1 MATRPPKLGGLLAV
15 LGFSLSCVGLLIYL
29 WSSFGGPIPLK
40 PTGYQFTAYYKDAT
54 QLIAQTDVRMA
65 GVDIGHVVSV
75 EQQGEVTK
83 AVLEIDP
90 ADAPIP
96 ADTRTVLRRKTLLGE
111 PFIQL
116 IPGTPEDQ
124 GGHMLAEN
132 GTIPLSQTGTSV
144 ELDEALRVFDPPT
157 RHNLRLILA
166 ELARGTDRVGP
177 DLNGSLGNLRP
188 VTESAAGVMHIL
200 ASQGQAVH
208 TLVHDSDVTLNAL
221 TERRGE
227 LHDLIAAGNSVLSAT
242 ASRDQALSE
251 TVELLPPTLRQLK
264 PTLDLAR
271 EVGVEADPV
280 LRELEPGSKQL
291 TPTLQDLHDLAPD
304 LRDLLIDTGP
314 LLDAA
319 PTGIPA
325 FTNTLGAAR
334 PLIRQLRPALQDAV
348 PAVDWLTDYKRD
360 IAAWLTKLAMATE
373 SSAGPDHRHILRVM
387 IPFTPEGLGIWNT
400 PLPGNRHNPYAKP
413 GYLDEVGHPN
423 ARAFDC
429 LNAGQPDLGV
439 APPCVE
445 QGPFD
450 FRGFTGTFPQVH
462 RAP

>member
-15 LGFSLSCVGLLIYL
+15 LGFSLSCLGLLIYL

-40 PTGYQFTAYYKDAT
+40 PTGYRFTAYYRDAT

-75 EQQGEVTK
+75 VQQGELTK
-83 AVLEIDP
+83 AEVEIEP
-90 ADAPIP
+90 TEAPIP

-124 GGHMLAEN
+124 GGTMLAEN
-132 GTIPLSQTGTSV
+132 GTLPVGQTQTSV
-144 ELDEALRVFDPPT
+144 ELDEALRAFDPPT
-157 RHNLRLILA
+157 RKNLGLIFK
-166 ELARGTDRVGP
+166 ELAKGTDQVGP
-177 DLNGSLGNLRP
+177 DLNGALGNLRP
-188 VTESAAGVMHIL
+188 TTETA
-200 ASQGQAVH
+200 
-208 TLVHDSDVTLNAL
+208 SDVMRTLATQHEAVRSLVQNGDATLNAL

-227 LHDLIAAGNSVLSAT
+227 LHDLIAAGNEVLGAT
-242 ASRDQALSE
+242 ASRDQALAE
-251 TVELLPPTLRQLK
+251 TVELLPGTLRELR
-264 PTLDLAR
+264 PTLDLAKA
-271 EVGVEADPV
+271 VGLEADPV
-280 LRELEPGSKQL
+280 LREIDPASRQL
-291 TPTLQDLHDLAPD
+291 TPTLRDLHDLAPD
-304 LRDLLIDTGP
+304 LRGLLEDTQP

-325 FTNTLGAAR
+325 FTNTLNAAR
-334 PLIRQLRPALQDAV
+334 PMVRQLRPALQDAV
-348 PAVDWLTDYKRD
+348 PTVDWLTDYKRD
-360 IAAWLTKLAMATE
+360 VAAWLVKLAMATQ
-373 SSAGPDHRHILRVM
+373 SSAGPEGKHILRVM

-400 PLPGNRHNPYAKP
+400 PLGSNRHNAYAKP
-413 GYLDEVGHPN
+413 GYLDEVGHPF

-429 LNAGQPDLGV
+429 QNVGGADFGN

-450 FRGFTGTFPQVH
+450 FRGFSGTFPQVH